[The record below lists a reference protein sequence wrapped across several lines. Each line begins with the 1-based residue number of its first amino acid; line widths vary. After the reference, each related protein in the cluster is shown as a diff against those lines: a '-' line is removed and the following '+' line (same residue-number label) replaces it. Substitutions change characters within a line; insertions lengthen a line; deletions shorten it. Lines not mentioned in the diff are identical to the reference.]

1 MKAYRPVPPLQAA
14 PGTAS
19 VGPRDYDTFL
29 RSTLPQQAPG
39 VGSLRIGSERVW
51 LRKAGPRHG
60 SLRYHVLATLARA
73 LQLDV
78 LMPVP
83 NPGGHAAITIEAQRL
98 VQLRAAGL
106 RVPKVLAQQAG
117 GLLISDLGQS
127 GRVTVTLLERL
138 EHAAIES
145 PAALLEAWGDGL
157 VAIGI
162 AHARGQYLSQA
173 FARNL
178 VQCADGVIG
187 YIDFEDD
194 PGATLTLAQ
203 CQTRDWLSY
212 LHSTATLIDAAAP
225 HAAGAR
231 WQAAIAT
238 ESEEVQT
245 RIAHAA
251 QRMRWLQR
259 LPAGR
264 RWGRDTQRVRA
275 AARLLGR
282 WHSAT

>member
-1 MKAYRPVPPLQAA
+1 MKTHRPLPPLHGVRSAA
-14 PGTAS
+14 PAPPS
-19 VGPRDYDTFL
+19 DYDGFL

-39 VGSLRIGSERVW
+39 VGSLRIGNERVW

-60 SLRYHVLATLARA
+60 RWRYHLLATLART
-73 LQLDV
+73 LRLDV

-83 NPGGHAAITIEAQRL
+83 NPGGHAAIVIEARRL
-98 VQLRAAGL
+98 IQLRAVGL
-106 RVPKVLAQQAG
+106 RVPRVLAWQPG

-127 GRVTVTLLERL
+127 GRATITLLERL
-138 EHAAIES
+138 EHAALES
-145 PAALLEAWGDGL
+145 PAALLDAWRDGL
-157 VAIGI
+157 IAIGLV
-162 AHARGQYLSQA
+162 HARGQYLSQA

-194 PGATLTLAQ
+194 PGATLSLAQ

-212 LHSTATLIDAAAP
+212 LHSTATLIDAATP
-225 HAAGAR
+225 HAAGAP
-231 WQAAIAT
+231 WQAAIAAG
-238 ESEEVQT
+238 SEEVRA

-251 QRMRWLQR
+251 ERMRWLQR
-259 LPAGR
+259 LPASR

-275 AARLLGR
+275 AARLLGQ
-282 WHSAT
+282 WQL

>member
-1 MKAYRPVPPLQAA
+1 MPIRNSVRNTQP
-14 PGTAS
+14 AS
-19 VGPRDYDTFL
+19 LADYDTFL
-29 RSTLPQQAPG
+29 RNTLPQQAPG

-51 LRKAGPRHG
+51 LRKAGPHHG
-60 SLRYHVLATLARA
+60 RLRYQLLAALAGV

-78 LMPVP
+78 LTPVP
-83 NPGGHAAITIEAQRL
+83 NPGGPAAIGIEAHRL
-98 VQLRAAGL
+98 AKLRAAGL
-106 RVPKVLAQQAG
+106 RVPRVLAQQPG

-127 GRVTVTLLERL
+127 GRATITLLERL
-138 EHAAIES
+138 EHAAMQS

-157 VAIGI
+157 IAIGI
-162 AHARGQYLSQA
+162 VHARGQYLSQA

-225 HAAGAR
+225 HAAGVR
-231 WQAAIAT
+231 WLTTIAAA
-238 ESEEVQT
+238 SDEVRA
-245 RIAHAA
+245 RIAHASR
-251 QRMRWLQR
+251 RMRWLQR
-259 LPAGR
+259 LPASR

-275 AARLLGR
+275 TARLLGR
-282 WHSAT
+282 WYAGK